1 MPVRVRSSGGR
12 SGSWEVGHEG
22 ASGVP
27 RRRMGFACAK
37 SKVISV
43 YIIYAFSLPY
53 AQASTLWAHDR
64 GSCWHVAVYDVK
76 RFTFMWRIF
85 PSLTLAL
92 ELRGESTV

>member
-43 YIIYAFSLPY
+43 IYYIRFSLPY
-53 AQASTLWAHDR
+53 APPSLKNAVGTRSRIVLAR
-64 GSCWHVAVYDVK
+64 GSIRCEEVHFYVED
-76 RFTFMWRIF
+76 I
-85 PSLTLAL
+85 S
-92 ELRGESTV
+92 